1 MREPT
6 IARNY
11 AEALFAS
18 GEKSGAA
25 EQYGFLL
32 EAVAGA
38 IASDLK
44 VQAVL
49 ATPQVS
55 KPQKQA
61 ILSKALEGRAPE
73 PFIRFLGAVIRRGRQ
88 GMIGA
93 ISREYLALVDIKLDR
108 VHAGVTI
115 AREPDEK
122 LKQEISKR
130 LSEVLGTTVLA
141 HFRTDRAI
149 LGGLIVRVG
158 DRVMDGSL
166 RRKLVSLR
174 RQMLGG

>member
-11 AEALFAS
+11 AQALFNS

-25 EQYGFLL
+25 ERYGHLL

-38 IASDLK
+38 IGSDEK
-44 VQAVL
+44 IQVVL
-49 ATPQVS
+49 ESPRVS
-55 KPQKQA
+55 KPQKQRMLA
-61 ILSKALEGRAPE
+61 KALEGRAPE

-88 GMIGA
+88 GIIGA
-93 ISREYLALVDIKLDR
+93 IAREYLALVDLKLER
-108 VHAGVTI
+108 VHAGVVI

-122 LKQEISKR
+122 LKKEIGKR
-130 LSEVLGTTVLA
+130 LTEILGKTVVPHYRA
-141 HFRTDRAI
+141 DRAI

-158 DRVMDGSL
+158 DQVLDGSL
-166 RRKLVSLR
+166 RRKMVALK

>member
-11 AEALFAS
+11 AEALFTS
-18 GEKSGAA
+18 GEKAGAA
-25 EQYGFLL
+25 ERYGHLM

-38 IASDLK
+38 IAADEK
-44 VQAVL
+44 IRVVL
-49 ATPQVS
+49 ESPRVS
-55 KPQKQA
+55 KPQKQDIMA
-61 ILSKALEGRAPE
+61 KALKGRAPE

-88 GMIGA
+88 GMFGA
-93 ISREYLALVDIKLDR
+93 ITREYLALVDIKLER

-122 LKQEISKR
+122 LKKDIAQR
-130 LSEVLGTTVLA
+130 LAKVFGKAVVP
-141 HFRTDRAI
+141 HFRADRAI
-149 LGGLIVRVG
+149 LGGLVVRVG
-158 DRVMDGSL
+158 DHVMDGSL
-166 RRKLVSLR
+166 RRKLVALR

>member
-1 MREPT
+1 MRDPT

-11 AEALFAS
+11 ALALFAS

-25 EQYGFLL
+25 ERYGLLL

-38 IASDLK
+38 IASDDK
-44 VQAVL
+44 IQVVL
-49 ATPQVS
+49 QSPRVS
-55 KPQKQA
+55 KPQKRELVA
-61 ILSKALEGRAPE
+61 KALEGRAPD
-73 PFIRFLGAVIRRGRQ
+73 PFIRFLGAVIKRGRQ
-88 GMIGA
+88 GLIGA
-93 ISREYLALVDIKLDR
+93 MSREYLALVDIKLDR
-108 VHAGVTI
+108 AHAGVVI

-122 LKQEISKR
+122 LKKEITKR
-130 LSEVLGTTVLA
+130 LSEIFGQTVVP

-158 DRVMDGSL
+158 DQVMDGSL
-166 RRKLVSLR
+166 RRKLVALK

>member
-11 AEALFAS
+11 AEALFTS
-18 GEKSGAA
+18 GEKTGAA
-25 EQYGFLL
+25 ERYGHLL

-38 IASDLK
+38 IASDDK
-44 VQAVL
+44 IQAVL

-88 GMIGA
+88 NMIGA

-115 AREPDEK
+115 ARAPDEK
-122 LKQEISKR
+122 LKKEISQR
-130 LSEVLGTTVLA
+130 LSQVFGKTVLA

-149 LGGLIVRVG
+149 LGGLIVRMG

-166 RRKLVSLR
+166 RRKLVVLR